1 MQPLAKPRRSEPFLV
16 QFDPLHVLPQSERT
30 ARLEAYL
37 EFLRARDGE
46 PNLAAKTLTRREEF
60 FRALDAQPVRWS
72 GAIDR
77 DAFARNLNCVL
88 DDDKL
93 DRKLVWLLAAAKS
106 NRVEHY
112 GVQLDLRLKGDQ
124 FGDWAH
130 GQHMTFIDLE
140 EFYHTRILKDCVRLF
155 DLEFDLAPPKSFTR
169 WFAGLVVRS
178 PFRARLVT
186 ALCGELFGAVAFEVL
201 WESADVFAEQ
211 PAVLERLRL
220 LVREILIDE
229 LGHVAF
235 GHAMLGR
242 AGLLATR
249 ALFPTVASYFLRDLP
264 EFAILAGGRDAF
276 LRRVAAFDLGS
287 NAKLW
292 ALGSVNARAATGG
305 TSP

>member
-1 MQPLAKPRRSEPFLV
+1 MAEVGRSEPFLV
-16 QFDPLHVLPQSERT
+16 RFDPLSPLPRAERAT
-30 ARLEAYL
+30 RLESYL
-37 EFLRARDGE
+37 RFLRDRDGD
-46 PNLAAKTLTRREEF
+46 PNLPARTLSRRETF
-60 FRALDAQPVRWS
+60 FAALATTPVRWA

-77 DAFARNLNCVL
+77 ETFHANLNRTLPGDAF
-88 DDDKL
+88 

-112 GVQLDLRLKGDQ
+112 GVQLDLKLKGDH
-124 FGDWAH
+124 FGVYEH
-130 GQHMTFIDLE
+130 GEQMTFIDLE
-140 EFYHTRILKDCVRLF
+140 EFYHTRILRDCCKVF

-186 ALCGELFGAVAFEVL
+186 ALCGELFGAVAFQVL
-201 WESADVFAEQ
+201 WESAEIFAEQ

-235 GHAMLGR
+235 GHAMLG
-242 AGLLATR
+242 ATGIAATR
-249 ALFPTVASYFLRDLP
+249 ALFPTVASYFLKDLP
-264 EFAILAGGRDAF
+264 EFSILAGGRDAF

-287 NAKLW
+287 NARLW
-292 ALGSVNARAATGG
+292 DLDRGA
-305 TSP
+305 